1 MMKVL
6 IVTGGIGSGKSL
18 VCRML
23 TENHGIPVYEA
34 DVRAKALYAEVPS
47 ILDEME
53 NALGVQLRD
62 NDGVFQPKR
71 LADVIFSDSDALLK
85 VEDILFPRLKDD
97 FSRWAQEQGSDIVAF
112 ESATVLEKTQ
122 FDGFGDI
129 VLLVDAPKELR
140 LTRASL
146 RDGLA
151 KEKIQ
156 DRMAAQPLMN
166 LISDGGSCTR
176 VNHVLL
182 NDGSMEDLQHRL
194 AEFMEIYGLTKML

>member
-1 MMKVL
+1 
-6 IVTGGIGSGKSL
+6 
-18 VCRML
+18 
-23 TENHGIPVYEA
+23 
-34 DVRAKALYAEVPS
+34 
-47 ILDEME
+47 
-53 NALGVQLRD
+53 
-62 NDGVFQPKR
+62 
-71 LADVIFSDSDALLK
+71 
-85 VEDILFPRLKDD
+85 
-97 FSRWAQEQGSDIVAF
+97 
-112 ESATVLEKTQ
+112 
-122 FDGFGDI
+122 

>member
-1 MMKVL
+1 MVIAFKF
-6 IVTGGIGSGKSL
+6 INIDVTGNFKVPGIDVVGL
-18 VCRML
+18 V
-23 TENHGIPVYEA
+23 
-34 DVRAKALYAEVPS
+34 D
-47 ILDEME
+47 
-53 NALGVQLRD
+53 
-62 NDGVFQPKR
+62 
-71 LADVIFSDSDALLK
+71 
-85 VEDILFPRLKDD
+85 
-97 FSRWAQEQGSDIVAF
+97 
-112 ESATVLEKTQ
+112 Q

-140 LTRASL
+140 LTRASS

-182 NDGSMEDLQHRL
+182 NDGSVEDLQHRL